1 MLGAATGLA
10 VVVSALLAAC
20 GGSSGVK
27 GHSEV
32 RAEPVSKRIANPFM
46 PAVGNDQG
54 GVKPPPGTSSGTYN
68 ADLPGLYGGTRNY
81 SQCDAAKMVTFLENN
96 PDKASAWATTLGIQ
110 TSQISS
116 YVHTLTAVTLRTET
130 RVTNHGFVGGRAN
143 PIQSILEAG
152 TAVFVNK
159 YGEPVVKCYC
169 GNPLTPPVLYT
180 SPTYTG
186 PLWSGF
192 STTNITIINQSTTVI
207 NTFTLVDPTNGKPF
221 TRKAGTTGGSSDGPY
236 TGSQP
241 PQLGTPA
248 PSPPPAQSNSSSSSS
263 STANAPENPSASF
276 SPSSGKQGDT
286 FVLSASGFNPGANLD
301 VTLTR
306 PDGVVEHYSISAGSD
321 GSGSYTF
328 TNTSSVVT
336 GTYNATVSNPATG
349 AQAQASVDVAP
360 ASGP

>member
-96 PDKASAWATTLGIQ
+96 PHQASVWATTLGIQ

-143 PIQSILEAG
+143 PMQSILEAG

-180 SPTYTG
+180 SPTYIG

-192 STTNITIINQSTTVI
+192 STTNITIMEVRI
-207 NTFTLVDPTNGKPF
+207 
-221 TRKAGTTGGSSDGPY
+221 TR
-236 TGSQP
+236 
-241 PQLGTPA
+241 
-248 PSPPPAQSNSSSSSS
+248 
-263 STANAPENPSASF
+263 SF
-276 SPSSGKQGDT
+276 HRFRS
-286 FVLSASGFNPGANLD
+286 L
-301 VTLTR
+301 
-306 PDGVVEHYSISAGSD
+306 
-321 GSGSYTF
+321 
-328 TNTSSVVT
+328 
-336 GTYNATVSNPATG
+336 
-349 AQAQASVDVAP
+349 
-360 ASGP
+360 

>member
-54 GVKPPPGTSSGTYN
+54 GVKPPPGTSGGTYN

-116 YVHTLTAVTLRTET
+116 Q
-130 RVTNHGFVGGRAN
+130 
-143 PIQSILEAG
+143 P
-152 TAVFVNK
+152 
-159 YGEPVVKCYC
+159 
-169 GNPLTPPVLYT
+169 
-180 SPTYTG
+180 
-186 PLWSGF
+186 
-192 STTNITIINQSTTVI
+192 TTVT

-349 AQAQASVDVAP
+349 AQAQASVQGAP
-360 ASGP
+360 ASGPRRASFAIPPCQAPRGDPSPPSAPGPRPRVCPPPRGAPQA